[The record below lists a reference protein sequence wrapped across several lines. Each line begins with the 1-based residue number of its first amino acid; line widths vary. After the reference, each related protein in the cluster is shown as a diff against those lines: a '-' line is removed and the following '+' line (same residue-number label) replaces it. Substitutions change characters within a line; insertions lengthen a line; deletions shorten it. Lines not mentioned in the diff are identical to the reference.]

1 MVKPKSLEKVLTLEL
16 GAEDYITKP
25 FDEAELFA
33 RIRVI
38 LRRLGTS
45 VGALQDLLIGNA
57 RLRVERRALE
67 RQGEI
72 IPLTE
77 QEFHLLLTFL
87 RHPQEVLGREML
99 ARDSGSQPLAAGQR
113 HIDVAVGKLRQ
124 KLGTG
129 SIVAVRGLGYQLAL
143 PVSSP
148 PGRAPRGRR
157 VTAGGAPA
165 LPPQALRRPRSR
177 LGIQLTLRP
186 YVQARRAALPSLYF
200 PWPPG
205 RRGILRYLQC
215 LHRGSPTPSSRA
227 ASALAMPR
235 PRVL

>member
-1 MVKPKSLEKVLTLEL
+1 MLSGETKSLEKVLTLEL

-45 VGALQDLLIGNA
+45 VGALQDLLIGSA

-99 ARDSGSQPLAAGQR
+99 ARIADPS
-113 HIDVAVGKLRQ
+113 
-124 KLGTG
+124 
-129 SIVAVRGLGYQLAL
+129 
-143 PVSSP
+143 
-148 PGRAPRGRR
+148 
-157 VTAGGAPA
+157 
-165 LPPQALRRPRSR
+165 
-177 LGIQLTLRP
+177 
-186 YVQARRAALPSLYF
+186 PSLQGSGTSMWRWVSCGRSWG
-200 PWPPG
+200 PEVSWPF
-205 RRGILRYLQC
+205 
-215 LHRGSPTPSSRA
+215 A
-227 ASALAMPR
+227 AWAIS
-235 PRVL
+235 